1 MGCVLSAEKQELEV
15 LVLEPSCCREL
26 ARTWFCARY
35 GACRNV
41 RLGVRHL
48 GAPGQA
54 RDGARGMRPGQVGL
68 PGKAQSGGLLA
79 MLRHCRIGSGF

>member
-1 MGCVLSAEKQELEV
+1 MLV
-15 LVLEPSCCREL
+15 LVPCCCREL
-26 ARTWFCARY
+26 PRTWFCARY

-79 MLRHCRIGSGF
+79 MLRHCRIGSGFLEYHFLHPAPA